1 MILQNKIDSEED
13 ITCKW
18 CDIDTKKGKNYQHV
32 TNEIIETLGGF
43 ADMQDLPT
51 ACDLFF
57 QYLQMNALKCII
69 PNIFHFIFRKIILE
83 IRCLF

>member
-1 MILQNKIDSEED
+1 MATEKSPVFFEFVKVFFFVSPTETLMILQNKIDSEED

-51 ACDLFF
+51 ACDL
-57 QYLQMNALKCII
+57 
-69 PNIFHFIFRKIILE
+69 
-83 IRCLF
+83 